1 MTENKFEKSRK
12 GRGVIKL
19 LIANG
24 KIAEVIF
31 STLLSQFIIFFQGRS
46 QNPGL
51 YFEDDESEFSER
63 SFI

>member
-46 QNPGL
+46 QNSGL
-51 YFEDDESEFSER
+51 YLEDDESEFSER